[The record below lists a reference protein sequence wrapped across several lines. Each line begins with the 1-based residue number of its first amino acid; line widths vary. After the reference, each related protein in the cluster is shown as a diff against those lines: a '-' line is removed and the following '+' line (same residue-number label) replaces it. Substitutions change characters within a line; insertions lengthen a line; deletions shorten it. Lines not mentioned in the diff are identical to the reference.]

1 MDMHAPAQPVRPEG
15 EALLT
20 MSRFNPGELKISAFI
35 IGALE
40 ILWGIGMLYNSTG
53 RLAALLELWGVR
65 EMFAIFLLLAGL
77 LLVCGS
83 AFPCRKIRHSGLILT
98 PMITFPTFGFAVDNN
113 MINTFALSL
122 PFLGAMALLI
132 MFMDSRGKPRA
143 KVP

>member
-1 MDMHAPAQPVRPEG
+1 VAQ
-15 EALLT
+15 
-20 MSRFNPGELKISAFI
+20 FNPGELKISAFI

-40 ILWGIGMLYNSTG
+40 VLWGIGMLYNPHG
-53 RLAALLELWGVR
+53 RLSALLELWGVR
-65 EMFAIFLLLAGL
+65 EIFAVMLLLAGL

-83 AFPCRKIRHSGLILT
+83 AFPCRTVRHAGLILT

-113 MINTFALSL
+113 MINVFALSL

-143 KVP
+143 KVPR